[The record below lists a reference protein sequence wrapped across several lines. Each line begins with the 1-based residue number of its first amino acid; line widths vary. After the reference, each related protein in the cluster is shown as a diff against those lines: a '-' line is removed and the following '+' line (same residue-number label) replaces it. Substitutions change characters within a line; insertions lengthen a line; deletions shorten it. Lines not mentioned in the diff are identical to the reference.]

1 MTVSRNVSHAL
12 FAAVVLTSACASSQ
26 AGTQAG
32 AKPGT
37 MTNDELRVVQPKAKK
52 DPYVITKDEL
62 MDPSITSR
70 DALTALRHLRPNFF
84 TYRGPTTPNDYTAGH
99 TQISQ
104 DYGPLRPVDELAA
117 MNTMT
122 FVEVR
127 FLNAEAATGRFG
139 LNANGGPV
147 IVLVSNKEAR

>member
-1 MTVSRNVSHAL
+1 MSVSRNLSRLL
-12 FAAVVLTSACASSQ
+12 FADVVLTSACASAQ
-26 AGTQAG
+26 
-32 AKPGT
+32 K
-37 MTNDELRVVQPKAKK
+37 NDNELRVAQPKAKK
-52 DPYVITKDEL
+52 DPYVITKEEL
-62 MDPSITSR
+62 MDPAITSR

-84 TYRGPTTPNDYTAGH
+84 TYRGPITPNQASAGE

-104 DYGPLRPVDELAA
+104 DYGPLRPLGELAS

-127 FLNAEAATGRFG
+127 FLNADAAMGRFG
-139 LNANGGPV
+139 LNAQGGPV

>member
-1 MTVSRNVSHAL
+1 MRLSRVLFPAL
-12 FAAVVLTSACASSQ
+12 FLLASAAACAS
-26 AGTQAG
+26 TQA
-32 AKPGT
+32 
-37 MTNDELRVVQPKAKK
+37 NDNELRTVQPKVKK

-62 MDPSITSR
+62 MDPAITSR

-84 TYRGPTTPNDYTAGH
+84 TYRGPTDPLDYKAGH
-99 TQISQ
+99 TQVSQ
-104 DYGPLRPVDELAA
+104 DYGPLMPLDNLSA

-147 IVLVSNKEAR
+147 IVLVSNKDAR

>member
-1 MTVSRNVSHAL
+1 MSVSRNVSRLL
-12 FAAVVLTSACASSQ
+12 FAVVVLTSACASAQ
-26 AGTQAG
+26 
-32 AKPGT
+32 K
-37 MTNDELRVVQPKAKK
+37 NDNELRVAQPKQKK

-62 MDPSITSR
+62 MDPAITSR

-84 TYRGPTTPNDYTAGH
+84 TYRGPITPNQASAGE

-104 DYGPLRPVDELAA
+104 DYGPLRPLSELAS

-127 FLNAEAATGRFG
+127 FLNADAAMGRFG
-139 LNANGGPV
+139 LNAQGGPV

>member
-1 MTVSRNVSHAL
+1 MSVHHRVSRFF
-12 FAAVVLTSACASSQ
+12 FAAVVVLTSSCAS
-26 AGTQAG
+26 TQ
-32 AKPGT
+32 
-37 MTNDELRVVQPKAKK
+37 TNDNELRVVQPKAKK
-52 DPYVITKDEL
+52 NLYVITKEEL
-62 MDPSITSR
+62 MDPAITSR

-84 TYRGPTTPNDYTAGH
+84 TYRGPITPNSETAGDTH
-99 TQISQ
+99 ISQ
-104 DYGPLRPVDELAA
+104 DYGPLRPLQELAA

-127 FLNAEAATGRFG
+127 YLDAQAAQGRFG

>member
-1 MTVSRNVSHAL
+1 MTVSRNVSRVL
-12 FAAVVLTSACASSQ
+12 FAAVVVLTSSCAS
-26 AGTQAG
+26 TQ
-32 AKPGT
+32 
-37 MTNDELRVVQPKAKK
+37 TNDSELRAVQPKAKK
-52 DPYVITKDEL
+52 DPYVITRDEL
-62 MDPSITSR
+62 MDPQITSR
-70 DALTALRHLRPNFF
+70 DALTGLRYLRPSFF
-84 TYRGPTTPNDYTAGH
+84 SYRGPVTPNDHKAGH

-104 DYGPLRPVDELAA
+104 DYGPLRPVDELAT

-127 FLNAEAATGRFG
+127 FLNAEAAQGRFG